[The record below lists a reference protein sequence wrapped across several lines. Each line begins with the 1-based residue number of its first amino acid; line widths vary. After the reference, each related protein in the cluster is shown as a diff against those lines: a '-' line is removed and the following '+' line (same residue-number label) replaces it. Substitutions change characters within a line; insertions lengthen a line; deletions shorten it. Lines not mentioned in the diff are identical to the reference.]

1 MLKFTG
7 YTCINTQAENVDL
20 QEDTVAAQLKVWNED
35 SITEQIESL
44 PGSNLTI
51 YQVASILQVSHITVR
66 RWIKSAKLIAWNT
79 SIDGTGRWRVPKKS
93 LEEFL
98 QERSCMNID

>member
-1 MLKFTG
+1 MSAS
-7 YTCINTQAENVDL
+7 C
-20 QEDTVAAQLKVWNED
+20 KVWNEE
-35 SITEQIESL
+35 SISKQVELL

-51 YQVASILQVSHITVR
+51 YQVARILQVSHITVR

-79 SIDGTGRWRVPKKS
+79 SLEGNGRWRVPKKS

>member
-1 MLKFTG
+1 MSAP
-7 YTCINTQAENVDL
+7 C
-20 QEDTVAAQLKVWNED
+20 KVWNEE
-35 SITEQIESL
+35 SISKQVESM

-51 YQVASILQVSHITVR
+51 YQVARILQVSHITVR

-79 SIDGTGRWRVPKKS
+79 SDEGTGRWRVPKKS

-98 QERSCMNID
+98 QERSCMNLD